1 MVQLEFWTL
10 KYTQVLWNI
19 QILTREN
26 VVELLTV
33 WVLFCDFYGCSSMA
47 ILWKGTW
54 WMEMLYCSTDN
65 PHFTNLASW
74 LTRLVQWSIQ
84 YFSVPFHYKFKFV
97 GYKNLQCDHLR
108 RNVLIEN
115 WILLRWTIN
124 NCVKCNEN
132 VECWSCH
139 YITSLKVL
147 LSNIQVFC
155 HA

>member
-1 MVQLEFWTL
+1 MFKSFLVKTETIKLNHSWFNSSFEHEK
-10 KYTQVLWNI
+10 KYAQVLWNI

-33 WVLFCDFYGCSSMA
+33 WVLFCDFYGCSSMV

-65 PHFTNLASW
+65 PHCTNLASW
-74 LTRLVQWSIQ
+74 LTRLVQWSIH
-84 YFSVPFHYKFKFV
+84 YFSVPFHYKLKFV

-115 WILLRWTIN
+115 KLLILN
-124 NCVKCNEN
+124 
-132 VECWSCH
+132 
-139 YITSLKVL
+139 Y
-147 LSNIQVFC
+147 
-155 HA
+155 